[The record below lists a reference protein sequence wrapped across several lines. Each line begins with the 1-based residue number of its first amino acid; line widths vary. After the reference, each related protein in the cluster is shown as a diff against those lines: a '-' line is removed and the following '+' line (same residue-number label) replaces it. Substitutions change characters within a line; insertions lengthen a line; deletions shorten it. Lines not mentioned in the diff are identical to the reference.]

1 MVFCMDDLCRIRT
14 FCELMEILSARRLL
28 TPFSAFF
35 SLPQNIKLYQE
46 VSNVVNDITKMQCPM
61 AQVKERKIF
70 SQSLYS
76 SFSSGCAPIQ
86 AVKSL
91 KTLTYLFGAL
101 ST

>member
-14 FCELMEILSARRLL
+14 FCELMEILS
-28 TPFSAFF
+28 FSAFF